1 MPVSTPPCAD
11 VLANLYNAIIALQGG
26 KQAVSVSFG
35 ERSVSY
41 GQSNLKD
48 MIALYRTHWRLCGAG
63 SSLPDLSPAAQVE
76 RGAPFKI
83 YG

>member
-11 VLANLYNAIIALQGG
+11 VLGKLYNAILALQGG
-26 KQAVSVSFG
+26 TQAVSVSFG

-41 GQSNLKD
+41 GQGNLKD
-48 MIALYRTHWRLCGAG
+48 MITLYRTHWRLCGADSG
-63 SSLPDLSPAAQVE
+63 LPDLSPSAQVE